1 MYLTQ
6 TRKIVKIDE
15 YKNEVMF
22 DDKTRILID
31 ELIEIRGEMFE
42 E

>member
-31 ELIEIRGEMFE
+31 EIIEIRGEMFE